1 MNPVSTVILLLLL
14 LTIVVR
20 NKINATNLNYINKHH
35 SILKRSIDHDF
46 GILPDVYHQNVAP
59 MQDGHPV
66 QVKVS
71 VIILNL
77 KIGSISTQDFDVD
90 IFYHQ
95 HWNDYRL
102 QPPTNIEAMTK
113 MKTNDSNVVQYRLTD
128 RWRNRLWIPNVY
140 FRNAVSGSIS
150 NILTPTY
157 YFTITNYT
165 EVFMAVRLSLK
176 LTCHMNFY
184 KFPFDTQICYMN
196 LTSTSDDAN
205 TMRLS
210 WNIFRIGSHVDE
222 SEFTVIRVDHESN
235 CLKQYR
241 FGSYSCLYGSIVFKR
256 NIGKYVI
263 KRLVPSFIIV
273 IITFIGFWIPT
284 NISPARTA
292 LPITAL
298 LALITQQIQSDLNV
312 SYVYALQI
320 WNIVCIIFVFANLLE
335 FAIAL
340 YMIHCDQELKSKK
353 QDPPSTLT
361 MWNDGK
367 DNTGNGQQQQQ
378 HRPTLKRRMS
388 QHFQTTTR
396 HAQIDVY
403 ARYIFPLLF
412 FLFILTF
419 TLFVSIE

>member
-1 MNPVSTVILLLLL
+1 MNTVSTVILLLF
-14 LTIVVR
+14 IVQHGSI
-20 NKINATNLNYINKHH
+20 INCTNLDYINDEHH
-35 SILKRSIDHDF
+35 SIHKRSIDNDF
-46 GILPDVYHQNVAP
+46 GILPDVYYQNVAP
-59 MQDGHPV
+59 IRNGQPV

-95 HWNDYRL
+95 QWNDHRL
-102 QPPTNIEAMTK
+102 KRPTNIEAMTK
-113 MKTNDSNVVQYRLTD
+113 MKTNDSNIIQYRLTD
-128 RWRNRLWIPNVY
+128 LWRNRLWIPNVY

-165 EVFMAVRLSLK
+165 QVFMAVRLSLK

-184 KFPFDTQICYMN
+184 KFPFDTQICYIN

-210 WNIFRIGSHVDE
+210 WQTFRIGSHVDE
-222 SEFTVIRVDHESN
+222 SEFTVTKVDHESN
-235 CLKQYR
+235 CLKQYE
-241 FGSYSCLYGSIVFKR
+241 FGSYSCLFGRIIFKR

-312 SYVYALQI
+312 SYVYALQV
-320 WNIVCIIFVFANLLE
+320 WNIVCIVFVFANLLE

-340 YMIHCDQELKSKK
+340 YMIHRDQEQKSKE
-353 QDPPSTLT
+353 QHTTSI
-361 MWNDGK
+361 WNAV
-367 DNTGNGQQQQQ
+367 NGNQSQQQ
-378 HRPTLKRRMS
+378 RPKLKQRMS
-388 QHFQTTTR
+388 KHFQTTTR

-419 TLFVSIE
+419 TIYVSIE